1 MLSNVISRHFLDLH
15 LVKNREVVRSAT
27 LWYVLLSVLNKFKA
41 VLPQY
46 AYLPDANK
54 IIVSNVKRMGRVNPN
69 RLLSD
74 GILLEGLVN
83 TGLRA

>member
-41 VLPQY
+41 VLSQY
-46 AYLPDANK
+46 AYFPDANK
-54 IIVSNVKRMGRVNPN
+54 IIVSNVKRMGRVNPD

-74 GILLEGLVN
+74 GILLEGLVSN
-83 TGLRA
+83 GLRA